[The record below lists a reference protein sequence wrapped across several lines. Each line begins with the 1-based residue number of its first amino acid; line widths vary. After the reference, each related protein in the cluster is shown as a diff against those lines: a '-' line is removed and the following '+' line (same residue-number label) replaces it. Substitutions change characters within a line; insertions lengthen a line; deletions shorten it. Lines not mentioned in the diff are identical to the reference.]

1 MKRRDGPTDGPTD
14 LRTDLR
20 TDPLIEYK
28 YLGVVL
34 NAGKFLTFS
43 SVCVIRSFHRAAN
56 SILYS
61 RVKPN
66 SDVLMK
72 LLYTNCVPIIS
83 YACAVKE
90 FSASDMYRCH
100 VAVNNA
106 ILKIFSF
113 GVWQTIRHIR
123 VSHGYDSIYEIFASV
138 KEKFLSNAPSS
149 SNSIASHPSSKLS
162 VV

>member
-106 ILKIFSF
+106 IRRIYSF
-113 GVWQTIRHIR
+113 GVWQSIRHIR
-123 VSHGYDSIYEIFASV
+123 DSKGFKSVYEIFASA
-138 KEKFLSNAPSS
+138 KRKFLSDAASS
-149 SNSIASHPSSKLS
+149 PNSIVRHLFNNFL